1 MPSMS
6 TLAQPAEAPGG
17 ALPAALRRMR
27 RRGVR
32 TPVFVAGLCLA
43 VAALLAAIDGGGL
56 GTKLVYAFA
65 IGIAC
70 TVYTSLARLAAA
82 GASDLWR
89 RLRGLPAAEA
99 GFGAGWTGV
108 LPAVLAAMLAGPP
121 TGLAIA
127 DRLTGNASPSLLEM
141 RWASTRLT
149 IALAVIG
156 TVASVVV
163 LSLQERLAAARL
175 AAEAAERQAA
185 QSRLR
190 LLQSQLEP
198 HMLFNTLA
206 NLRVLIGLDAAA
218 AQSMLD
224 RLIAF
229 LRATLGA
236 SQAAQHALARE
247 FAWLDDYLALM
258 RVRMGER
265 LTVELELPPELA
277 ALPVPPLLLQPLV
290 ENAVRHGLEPQLAA
304 GRVSV
309 RAARAGD
316 ALVLTV
322 HDTGVGLAPGAAA
335 PGGRGFGLA
344 QVRERLRAIYGP
356 DASLALEPAAAGGTL
371 ATLRLPLARGARE
384 MA

>member
-1 MPSMS
+1 
-6 TLAQPAEAPGG
+6 
-17 ALPAALRRMR
+17 MR
-27 RRGVR
+27 RRAAR
-32 TPVFVAGLCLA
+32 TALFVAVLCLA

-89 RLRGLPAAEA
+89 RRRGLPAAEA

-108 LPAVLAAMLAGPP
+108 LPALLAAMLAGPP

-127 DRLTGNASPSLLEM
+127 DRLTGHASPSLLEM

-156 TVASVVV
+156 TVASIVV

-236 SQAAQHALARE
+236 SQAPQHALARE

-265 LTVELELPPELA
+265 LHYELDLPPELA

-290 ENAVRHGLEPQLAA
+290 ENAVRHGLEPQLAP

-309 RAARAGD
+309 CAARAGD

-322 HDTGVGLAPGAAA
+322 RDSGVGFAPGVPGVPRASAA
-335 PGGRGFGLA
+335 GGGGGFGLA
-344 QVRERLRAIYGP
+344 QVRERLSTIYGP
-356 DASLALEPAAAGGTL
+356 DAGLSLEPAAGGGTL
-371 ATLRLPLARGARE
+371 ATLHLPLARSVRGSA
-384 MA
+384 